1 NALHVAD
8 ADGFTAAFHA
18 AREASIP
25 YVDLQQAEKE
35 QEALAAYLLARDLLH
50 ASDVLDRVGAAMQAT
65 GYAGDLGPPK
75 LAYVAMTSRLLE
87 RPMNLVFVAP
97 SAAGKNRAVDAAA
110 ALIPPEALHIEKAG
124 SARALVYSDEDYQ
137 HR

>member
-1 NALHVAD
+1 KALWEPARD
-8 ADGFTAAFHA
+8 ASVPFAA
-18 AREASIP
+18 
-25 YVDLQQAEKE
+25 LQQAERE
-35 QEALAAYLLARDLLH
+35 QEASAAYLPARDHLY
-50 ASDVLDRVGAAMQAT
+50 AADVLDRVGAAMEAT

-87 RPMNLVFVAP
+87 RPVNLVFVAP

-124 SARALVYSDEDYQ
+124 SARALVYSDEDYE
-137 HR
+137 HRVIIVNEADSI